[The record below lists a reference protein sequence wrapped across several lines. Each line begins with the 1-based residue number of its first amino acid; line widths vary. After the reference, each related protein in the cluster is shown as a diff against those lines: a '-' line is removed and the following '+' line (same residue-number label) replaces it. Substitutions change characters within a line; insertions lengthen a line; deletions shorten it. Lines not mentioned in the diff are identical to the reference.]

1 MNYRQKSVIFFA
13 TGFYIGKIPFAPGT
27 FGSIIGLPLCFV
39 LSKIELPIA
48 VFCTLVFILIAIL
61 IAHDAEKILNKND
74 PGCIVIDEITGII
87 VTLLGMPFNLITVAA
102 GFFIFRIMDIFKP
115 FPIRVLEKRLTGG
128 TGIVFDD
135 VAAGIFGNLVL
146 RAMLLLTS

>member
-1 MNYRQKSVIFFA
+1 MNYRRKSVIFLA
-13 TGFYIGKIPFAPGT
+13 TGFYVGKIPFAPGT
-27 FGSIIGLPLCFV
+27 FGSIIGLPLCFF

-48 VFCTLVFILIAIL
+48 GLCTLVFILIAIL

-74 PGCIVIDEITGII
+74 PGCIVIDEIAGII

-128 TGIVFDD
+128 AGIVLDD
-135 VAAGIFGNLVL
+135 VAAGIFGNLAL
-146 RAMLLLTS
+146 RAMLLLIS

>member
-74 PGCIVIDEITGII
+74 PGCIVIDEIAGII

-128 TGIVFDD
+128 TGIVLDD
-135 VAAGIFGNLVL
+135 VAAGIFGNLAL

>member
-48 VFCTLVFILIAIL
+48 VFCTLAFILIAIL

-74 PGCIVIDEITGII
+74 PGCIVIDEIAGII

-128 TGIVFDD
+128 TGIVLDD
-135 VAAGIFGNLVL
+135 VAAGIFGNLAL
-146 RAMLLLTS
+146 RAMLLLT

>member
-39 LSKIELPIA
+39 LSKIELSIA
-48 VFCTLVFILIAIL
+48 VLCTLVFILIAIL

-74 PGCIVIDEITGII
+74 PGCIVIDEIAGII

-128 TGIVFDD
+128 AGIVFDD
-135 VAAGIFGNLVL
+135 VAAGIFGNLAL

>member
-1 MNYRQKSVIFFA
+1 MNYRQKSVIFLA

-27 FGSIIGLPLCFV
+27 FGSIIGLPLCFF

-48 VFCTLVFILIAIL
+48 VLCTLVFILIAIL

-74 PGCIVIDEITGII
+74 PGCIVIDEIAGII

-135 VAAGIFGNLVL
+135 VAAGIFGNLAL

>member
-128 TGIVFDD
+128 TGIVLDD